1 MGKFLQVIGT
11 VIILFILILMLGR
24 GEALASIHQ
33 YPEGD
38 RQVMH
43 RSLQTLRDR
52 EEHAWQV
59 VLFKRVNTG
68 QVTDFHL
75 RLVGFP
81 QVTEF
86 SHPHTLPITTGTGKT
101 WKVNDV
107 PVPYPA
113 NVGEYDVRSLMAD
126 LDSNSP
132 LTLKLPVK
140 DQEIELV
147 IPPFVVQEWRRVK
160 DL

>member
-1 MGKFLQVIGT
+1 MGKYFWVVAASLV
-11 VIILFILILMLGR
+11 LSILILALGS

-52 EEHAWQV
+52 EDHAWQI
-59 VLFKRVNTG
+59 VLFKRVRTG

-81 QVTEF
+81 KVTEF
-86 SHPHTLPITTGTGKT
+86 SHPHALPITAGTGKT
-101 WKVNDV
+101 WVMDDV

-132 LTLKLPVK
+132 LTLTLPVK
-140 DQEIELV
+140 DHEIELV